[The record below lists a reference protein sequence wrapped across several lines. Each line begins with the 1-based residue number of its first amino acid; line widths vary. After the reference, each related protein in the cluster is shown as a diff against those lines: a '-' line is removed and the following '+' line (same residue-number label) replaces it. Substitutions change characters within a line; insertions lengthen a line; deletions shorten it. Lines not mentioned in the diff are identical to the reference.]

1 MPPEPTA
8 GLARIALARG
18 DIDGAMKTIG
28 EVIAHFDAGGSVDG
42 TEDPIWIYLTCHQV
56 LAAKNSPRAA
66 EFLERAHTLLSERAA
81 LLDDAERA
89 SFLANVPTNRA
100 VAAAWAAAG
109 RGAT

>member
-1 MPPEPTA
+1 MPPEPIA

-18 DIDGAMKTIG
+18 DLEGAMTTIG
-28 EVIAHFDAGGSVDG
+28 EVVAHFDAGGSVDG

-56 LAAKNSPRAA
+56 LAAAGSPRAA
-66 EFLERAHTLLSERAA
+66 EFLDRAHALLSERAEP
-81 LLDDAERA
+81 LGDAERA

-109 RGAT
+109 RGAP